1 MGGGTLAGSR
11 TFPLP
16 SKAMTSSL
24 TGARPLPLPRRVAR
38 FVTVAWNFLVVYLGY
53 KRIQRNKKL
62 TKEERGRRYSEQ
74 HLRNA
79 ERIYQLAVRME
90 GLLIKTCQ
98 FISSRADVAPTEYVS
113 VLSRLQDR
121 VPARPFHEV
130 EAQIRGE
137 LGHGPDEV
145 FAWFSRSPLASA
157 SLAQVHR
164 ARTRDGRDVAV
175 KVQYP
180 GIDRVVE
187 TDLRNLSILIRILAR
202 LERNF
207 DFRILMDE
215 VRRYV
220 PRELDFVL
228 EGHSAE
234 RIAGNLAHR
243 TDIRIPEVVW
253 EHTARRV
260 LTLEFI
266 DGIKI
271 SDIPAMEAAG
281 IDANHVALIM
291 TEAYCEQILVHGY
304 FHADPHPGNLFVL
317 PGPVVVFLDFGLSKE
332 LPEDFR
338 INYARLTTA
347 LMSQDESAMVQA
359 FRDIGFRTRS
369 DDPQSLIA
377 LGKSFFESS
386 GPDAKP
392 YVDVDVMPEVNE
404 RLSRILQQNPVTEIP
419 ADILLIFR
427 VIGLM
432 SGLQKRLDSRVNMFD
447 TIGPYAQAQALLT
460 PPRPTTADS
469 PAFAGDAAG

>member
-1 MGGGTLAGSR
+1 MRST
-11 TFPLP
+11 
-16 SKAMTSSL
+16 L
-24 TGARPLPLPRRVAR
+24 TGARPLPLPRRLAR
-38 FVTVAWNFLVVYLGY
+38 FFTVGWNFLAVYLSY

-62 TKEERGRRYSEQ
+62 TKEERDRRYSEQ
-74 HLRNA
+74 HYRNA
-79 ERIYQLAVRME
+79 ERIYRLAIRME

-98 FISSRADVAPTEYVS
+98 FISSRADVAPTEYVT
-113 VLSRLQDR
+113 VLSQLQDK
-121 VPARPFHEV
+121 VPARPFEQV
-130 EAQIRGE
+130 EAQIRRE
-137 LGHGPDEV
+137 LGAGPDDIFDRFNPE
-145 FAWFSRSPLASA
+145 PLAAA

-164 ARTRDGRDVAV
+164 ARTQDGRDVAV

-187 TDLRNLSILIRILAR
+187 TDLRNLSILVRILAR
-202 LERNF
+202 IERNF

-215 VRRYV
+215 VKRYV

-234 RIAGNLAHR
+234 RVARDLAHR
-243 TDIRIPEVVW
+243 QDIRIPEVIW

-271 SDIPAMEAAG
+271 SDIPALEAAG
-281 IDANHVALIM
+281 IDANQVALIM

-347 LMSQDESAMVQA
+347 LMSQDETAMVQA
-359 FRDIGFRTRS
+359 FRDIGFKTRS
-369 DDPQSLIA
+369 NDPQSLIA
-377 LGKSFFESS
+377 LGKSFFDSA
-386 GPDAKP
+386 GPDGKP
-392 YVDVDVMPEVNE
+392 YVDADVMPEVNE

-432 SGLQKRLDSRVNMFD
+432 SGLQKRLNSRVNMLE
-447 TIGPYAQAQALLT
+447 TIGPYAHEQAGRLAPSVYPETSALT
-460 PPRPTTADS
+460 
-469 PAFAGDAAG
+469 GDAAI